1 MKESKVKRPLDPY
14 LHLCPIYADDSI
26 VVVDKPSGVL
36 SVPGPRRNPNI
47 AKLVQTYYH
56 CGNDTDYELDR
67 MIVHRLDMDTSGIV
81 VFAKTTQALQSLHED
96 FRPSTKSVHKE
107 YEALVCGHM
116 ILPHQSMEGEIDL
129 PLQRDPTSPPFMCVA
144 TPANKY
150 NENNHI
156 SLSSSSTNHST
167 SQQQQQQYHKRY
179 HKMMSKAPKPS
190 LTYYQIL
197 SYEYLPNN
205 DNDDNNNDNNDN
217 RRKLPVARLKL
228 IPMTRCTHQLRVHC
242 ASIGYPIVGDD
253 IYGHN

>member
-1 MKESKVKRPLDPY
+1 
-14 LHLCPIYADDSI
+14 
-26 VVVDKPSGVL
+26 
-36 SVPGPRRNPNI
+36 
-47 AKLVQTYYH
+47 
-56 CGNDTDYELDR
+56 
-67 MIVHRLDMDTSGIV
+67 
-81 VFAKTTQALQSLHED
+81 
-96 FRPSTKSVHKE
+96 
-107 YEALVCGHM
+107 M

-167 SQQQQQQYHKRY
+167 SQQQQQQQYHKRY

-190 LTYYQIL
+190 LKYYQIL

-205 DNDDNNNDNNDN
+205 DNDKKNNDNNDN
-217 RRKLPVARLKL
+217 RRKLPVTRLKL
-228 IPMTRCTHQLRVHC
+228 IPMTWRTHQLRVHC

-253 IYGHN
+253 IYGHNGDGSPHGGFMINHHKQNDKKDHLRLEIEQNIYQFV